1 MPPAAISPKGRFNQ
15 GGARSSGAHLNHL
28 SSGPLRKRCRVEKT
42 KVSEKDAGYH
52 AAELSLGELR
62 LAGAPVREK
71 EGARA
76 FARCHTIRCRLDRV
90 KELTRL
96 DMEKGED
103 RERRTW
109 ESKICNSSGPYR
121 RNLLASPIA
130 MAAKTQT
137 PKGSQTPQ
145 PPRRSC
151 RKYKPAAFI
160 EAYSYTS
167 GQRIHCTR
175 GRRFYGRL
183 HALPLK

>member
-76 FARCHTIRCRLDRV
+76 FARRHTIRCRLDRV

-130 MAAKTQT
+130 MAAKNK
-137 PKGSQTPQ
+137 PKGVSNAASSSPFLPEVQADSFY
-145 PPRRSC
+145 RSLYLYIGPKNPLHTGC
-151 RKYKPAAFI
+151 
-160 EAYSYTS
+160 
-167 GQRIHCTR
+167 
-175 GRRFYGRL
+175 RFYGGL
-183 HALPLK
+183 HTLPLK

>member
-130 MAAKTQT
+130 MAAKKQTQRGLKRRNLLAVFAGSISPQLLSKLILIHRAKESTAHADVDSTVGYT
-137 PKGSQTPQ
+137 P
-145 PPRRSC
+145 
-151 RKYKPAAFI
+151 Y
-160 EAYSYTS
+160 
-167 GQRIHCTR
+167 
-175 GRRFYGRL
+175 L
-183 HALPLK
+183 